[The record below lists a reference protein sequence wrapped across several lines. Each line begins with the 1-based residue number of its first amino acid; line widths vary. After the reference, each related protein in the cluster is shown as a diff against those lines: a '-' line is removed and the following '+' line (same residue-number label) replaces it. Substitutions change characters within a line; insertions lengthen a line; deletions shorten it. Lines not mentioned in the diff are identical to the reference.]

1 MPLTDLQKRILKAVA
16 ANRDPENYVA
26 GGAVLN
32 VNTDRFSDDIDLFSD
47 RMEDLD
53 RVAGW
58 DEKSLRQAGLSVQW
72 HRRND
77 TFRRAVVGM
86 DQDSTRM
93 DWSFDSDYRFFP
105 TEKDE
110 IFGYRLHAVDQ
121 ATNKII
127 AAIDRSETRDILDL
141 KTISED
147 ILPLGPVAW
156 AAAEKSPGRSP
167 DMIIQELRRKAA
179 LRQEQIDEENL
190 IRMVDAGDL
199 NNWLRE
205 DCDRAQKWIGSI
217 PPQFDFGLFVDP
229 QGTPCAPDFEYD
241 DPGNYRIHTG
251 ARTGAWPTSPE
262 ISSEMIRTSVAN
274 DDDEGEEFGSDTK
287 PAVE

>member
-1 MPLTDLQKRILKAVA
+1 MPLTDLQKRILRADA

-32 VNTDRFSDDIDLFSD
+32 VDTDRLSDDIDPFSD
-47 RMEDLD
+47 GKEDLD
-53 RVAGW
+53 RVADW
-58 DEKSLRQAGLSVQW
+58 DENSLRQAGLSLKW

-77 TFRRAVVGM
+77 TFRRALAGT
-86 DQDSTRM
+86 DRDSTRV
-93 DWSFDSDYRFFP
+93 DRSSDSDYRFFP

-110 IFGYRLHAVDQ
+110 TFGYRLHPVDQ
-121 ATNKII
+121 ACNKII
-127 AAIDRSETRDILDL
+127 AAIDRNETRDILDL
-141 KTISED
+141 KTITER

-190 IRMVDAGDL
+190 IRKVDAGDL

-205 DCDRAQKWIGSI
+205 TCDRAQAWIGSI
-217 PPQFDFGLFVDP
+217 PPQFEFGLFASL
-229 QGTPCAPDFEYD
+229 QGTPCAPEFGNV
-241 DPGNYRIHTG
+241 DPGHYRIHAG

-262 ISSEMIRTSVAN
+262 ISSEMPKASVATDG
-274 DDDEGEEFGSDTK
+274 DDLGF
-287 PAVE
+287 

>member
-1 MPLTDLQKRILKAVA
+1 MPLTDLQKRILRAVA

-32 VNTDRFSDDIDLFSD
+32 VDTDRFSDDIDLFSD
-47 RMEDLD
+47 RKEDLD

-58 DEKSLRQAGLSVQW
+58 DENSLRQAGLSVKW

-77 TFRRAVVGM
+77 TFRRALVGT
-86 DQDSTRM
+86 DRDSTRM

-105 TEKDE
+105 TERDE
-110 IFGYRLHAVDQ
+110 IFGYRLHPVDQ

-127 AAIDRSETRDILDL
+127 AAVDRIETRDILDL
-141 KTISED
+141 KTIAKS

-156 AAAEKSPGRSP
+156 AAAEKTPGRSP
-167 DMIIQELRRKAA
+167 DMIIQELRRRAV
-179 LRQEQIDEENL
+179 LRQVQIDEENL
-190 IRMVDAGDL
+190 VRMVDAGDL
-199 NNWLRE
+199 NNWLRAE
-205 DCDRAQKWIGSI
+205 CDRAQKWIGSI

-229 QGTPCAPDFEYD
+229 HGTPCAPDFGNL
-241 DPGNYRIHTG
+241 DPGNCRIHTG

-262 ISSEMIRTSVAN
+262 ISSEMLKASVAKVGA
-274 DDDEGEEFGSDTK
+274 DGAD
-287 PAVE
+287 P